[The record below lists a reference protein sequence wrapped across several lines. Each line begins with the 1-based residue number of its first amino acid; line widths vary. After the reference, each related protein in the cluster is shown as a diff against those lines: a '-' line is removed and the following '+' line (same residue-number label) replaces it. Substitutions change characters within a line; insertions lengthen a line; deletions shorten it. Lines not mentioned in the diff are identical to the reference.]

1 MDAPPTAQS
10 VFDRMRAKADEIEA
24 ELKRIGY
31 WQQQPL
37 PAEKLQFKRAFG
49 ADTMSFPQW
58 LQFVFLPRARDVA
71 AKRAKAP
78 DASTV
83 GAYAVRELDGDPKAD
98 QLVSLL
104 SEFDA
109 LFGTPKVFLGAGAG
123 TAVGRL
129 RGRWSAPVLVVV
141 WTAFMIAAGVLFA
154 LLAPRLVA
162 KSHQAIYSFSV
173 QQPSSGA
180 YESIDL
186 SATAEG
192 RGGERAGARDLHLR
206 MFVQQSPV
214 AGSDMTVD
222 PAAGT
227 FHYGAP
233 GSGADSRAET
243 TGKFDADALVNW
255 MRRFG
260 IGGDETKLTAEA
272 NALIAFTEQVRR
284 DPAAAFAARQ
294 ATPAAAGEPF
304 QLSPINHLE
313 RDLPSTTPNWIWWA
327 IPVAVWLVG
336 LAVILLLRRAKG

>member
-1 MDAPPTAQS
+1 
-10 VFDRMRAKADEIEA
+10 
-24 ELKRIGY
+24 
-31 WQQQPL
+31 
-37 PAEKLQFKRAFG
+37 
-49 ADTMSFPQW
+49 MSFPQW

-71 AKRAKAP
+71 AKRTKAP

-109 LFGTPKVFLGAGAG
+109 LFGTPKVFLGTGAG
-123 TAVGRL
+123 GGLR
-129 RGRWSAPVLVVV
+129 RGRWSAAVLVVL
-141 WTAFMIAAGVLFA
+141 WTALMIAAGVLFA
-154 LLAPRLVA
+154 LFAPRLA
-162 KSHQAIYSFSV
+162 SRSHEARYSFSA

-180 YESIDL
+180 YESIEL
-186 SATAEG
+186 TATTQG
-192 RGGERAGARDLHLR
+192 RGGERAGARELVLR

-227 FHYGAP
+227 FRYGAP

-243 TGKFDADALVNW
+243 TGKFDAGALVNW

-260 IGGDETKLTAEA
+260 IGGDESKLTAEA
-272 NALIAFTEQVRR
+272 NALIAFTDQLRR
-284 DPAAAFAARQ
+284 DPAGTFDARRG
-294 ATPAAAGEPF
+294 TPAAASGEPF

-313 RDLPSTTPNWIWWA
+313 RELPSATPHWVWWA

-336 LAVILLLRRAKG
+336 LAAILLLGRGRD

>member
-1 MDAPPTAQS
+1 MDAPPTAES

-24 ELKRIGY
+24 ELRRIGY

-71 AKRAKAP
+71 AKRSKAP

-123 TAVGRL
+123 TAAGRL
-129 RGRWSAPVLVVV
+129 RGRWSAPVLVVA
-141 WTAFMIAAGVLFA
+141 WTALIIAVGVLFA
-154 LLAPRLVA
+154 LIAPRMVA
-162 KSHQAIYSFSV
+162 KSHEARYSFSV

-186 SATAEG
+186 TATTQG
-192 RGGERAGARDLHLR
+192 RGGERAAARELQLR

-214 AGSDMTVD
+214 AGSEMTVD

-227 FHYGAP
+227 FRYHAP
-233 GSGADSRAET
+233 GGGGET
-243 TGKFDADALVNW
+243 AGKFDADALVNW

-272 NALIAFTEQVRR
+272 NALVAFIEQVRR

-294 ATPAAAGEPF
+294 STPAAAGEPF

-313 RDLPSTTPNWIWWA
+313 RDLPSTTPNWVWWA

-336 LAVILLLRRAKG
+336 LVAILLLGQGRE

>member
-1 MDAPPTAQS
+1 MDAPPTAES

-24 ELKRIGY
+24 ELRRIGY

-37 PAEKLQFKRAFG
+37 PAEKLQFERAFG

-71 AKRAKAP
+71 AKRSKAP

-109 LFGTPKVFLGAGAG
+109 LFGTPKVFLGLGAG
-123 TAVGRL
+123 TTARL
-129 RGRWSAPVLVVV
+129 RGRWSAPVLVVA
-141 WTAFMIAAGVLFA
+141 WTALMIAVGVLFA
-154 LLAPRLVA
+154 VFAPRLVA
-162 KSHQAIYSFSV
+162 KSHEARYSFSV

-186 SATAEG
+186 TATTRG
-192 RGGERAGARDLHLR
+192 RGGERGAARELQLR

-214 AGSDMTVD
+214 AGSEMTVD

-227 FHYGAP
+227 FRYHAP
-233 GSGADSRAET
+233 GGIGAET
-243 TGKFDADALVNW
+243 AGKFDADALVNW

-272 NALIAFTEQVRR
+272 NALVDFIDQVRR
-284 DPAAAFAARQ
+284 DPAGAFAARQ
-294 ATPAAAGEPF
+294 AAPPAAGEPF

-313 RDLPSTTPNWIWWA
+313 RDLPSTTPNWVWWA

-336 LAVILLLRRAKG
+336 LAVILLLGRGGD